1 MKTLSKKLP
10 GLLLVLFI
18 TLIGYFGTGY
28 INEALKLQFESLT
41 LVILLGIFIKNTLGI
56 KDHYQSGIQFSLKK
70 LLKLGIVLMGL
81 KLNLVTLITL
91 GPRFLILVM
100 LFVPFILIVSM
111 ILGRMFKLTGHLSA
125 LLGVGSCI
133 CGASAILAV
142 APCIQAEERDS
153 IIAVSIVSLLGTIGV
168 LVFSAFGFG
177 FNMDP
182 VLYGTWSG
190 LSLQGVAHAIAAALA
205 LGEESGA
212 IGTLIKM
219 TRVLMLVPVSLF
231 LSYQFSSSDGQ
242 TERKRAQ
249 FPLYILLFALVA
261 VGNSLLPIPGPLV
274 DFGKFISKFSILMAM
289 TALGLCV
296 DLKDLLK
303 RGQKA
308 LLFGSL
314 IFVIASIV
322 GYLGSRIILSF

>member
-1 MKTLSKKLP
+1 MLI
-10 GLLLVLFI
+10 I
-18 TLIGYFGTGY
+18 TLIGYFSTGY
-28 INEALKLQFESLT
+28 INNTLKLQFESLT
-41 LVILLGIFIKNTLGI
+41 MVILLGILIKNILGI
-56 KDHYQSGIQFSLKK
+56 KDKYQPGIQFSLKK
-70 LLKLGIVLMGL
+70 LLKFGIVLMGL

-100 LFVPFILIVSM
+100 LFVPFILLISM
-111 ILGRMFKLTGHLSA
+111 ALGRIFKLNKHLTA

-142 APCIQAEERDS
+142 APCIKAEENDS

-168 LVFSAFGFG
+168 LIFSTIGLG

-205 LGEESGA
+205 LGEDSGT

-219 TRVLMLVPVSLF
+219 TRVLMLVPVSLI
-231 LSYQFSSSDGQ
+231 LSCHFTPSNNKTQ
-242 TERKRAQ
+242 RKRAQ
-249 FPLYILLFALVA
+249 FPIYILLFTLVA
-261 VGNSLLPIPGPLV
+261 LSNSLLPIPMSFV
-274 DFGKFISKFSILMAM
+274 NFGKLVSKLSILMAM

-308 LLFGSL
+308 LIFGSV
-314 IFVIASIV
+314 IFIIASIV
-322 GYLGSRIILSF
+322 GYIGAKSFLYFDI